1 MFVIGNF
8 FAAVAQVLHLAI
20 TIYMWIIIAR
30 VVVSWLSVDPYHSIV
45 RFLYQA
51 TEPVLMRVR
60 GILPPMAGLDLSP
73 VIVIFVLIFLDR
85 FLVTTLSQ
93 MATY

>member
-30 VVVSWLSVDPYHSIV
+30 VVVSWLAVDPYNSIV
-45 RFLYQA
+45 QFLYQA

-60 GILPPMAGLDLSP
+60 GLLPPMAGLDLSP